1 MKLINKI
8 YTILVLLFNLVV
20 RRKHYHLHFVAEN
33 DPPLNRCNSVIT
45 FKRWYYDFPHWGF
58 DHANLE
64 MVSGADKL
72 CELYAKGKDEVTV
85 EIIASKKKQN
95 LPTQLYDEFV
105 AQDII
110 IDGMTH
116 QGKFINSQLDKL
128 LYGRTY
134 QKDHT
139 TMWICPVTL
148 FVLGRY
154 PKYLYIKRHDEH

>member
-1 MKLINKI
+1 MIKKI
-8 YTILVLLFNLVV
+8 YTILVLLFNLII
-20 RRKHYHLHFVAEN
+20 RRKHYKLHFVAEN
-33 DPPLNRCNSVIT
+33 DPPI
-45 FKRWYYDFPHWGF
+45 KRWYYDFKYWGF

-85 EIIASKKKQN
+85 EIIASKKKLN
-95 LPTQLYDEFV
+95 INPQLYDEFI

-116 QGKFINSQLDKL
+116 QGDFINSQLDKL

-134 QKDHT
+134 QKGYT

-154 PKYLYIKRHDEH
+154 PKHIYVKK

>member
-1 MKLINKI
+1 MIKKI
-8 YTILVLLFNLVV
+8 YTILVLLFNLIV
-20 RRKHYHLHFVAEN
+20 RRRHYKLHFIAEN
-33 DPPLNRCNSVIT
+33 DPPI
-45 FKRWYYDFPHWGF
+45 KRWYYDFKYWGF

-72 CELYAKGKDEVTV
+72 CELYSNGKDEVTV
-85 EIIASKKKQN
+85 EIIASKKKQD

-116 QGKFINSQLDKL
+116 QGDFINSQLDKF

-134 QKDHT
+134 QKGYT
-139 TMWICPVTL
+139 QMWICPVTL

-154 PKYLYIKRHDEH
+154 PKYLYIRK

>member
-1 MKLINKI
+1 MIKKI
-8 YTILVLLFNLVV
+8 YTILVLLFNLIV
-20 RRKHYHLHFVAEN
+20 RRRHYKLHFIAEN
-33 DPPLNRCNSVIT
+33 DPPI
-45 FKRWYYDFPHWGF
+45 KRWYYDFKYWGF

-72 CELYAKGKDEVTV
+72 CELYSNGKDEVTV
-85 EIIASKKKQN
+85 NIIASKKQLN
-95 LPTQLYDEFV
+95 LSPQLYDEFV

-116 QGKFINSQLDKL
+116 QGDFINSQLDKF

-134 QKDHT
+134 QKGYT
-139 TMWICPVTL
+139 QMWICPVTL

-154 PKYLYIKRHDEH
+154 PKYLYIRK

>member
-1 MKLINKI
+1 MIKKI
-8 YTILVLLFNLVV
+8 YTIIVLLFNLIV
-20 RRKHYHLHFVAEN
+20 RRKHYKLHFVAEN
-33 DPPLNRCNSVIT
+33 DPPIKL
-45 FKRWYYDFPHWGF
+45 WYYDFPHWGF
-58 DHANLE
+58 DKHNLL
-64 MVSGADKL
+64 MISGADKL

-85 EIIASKKKQN
+85 EIIASKKKQD

-154 PKYLYIKRHDEH
+154 PKHIYIKK

>member
-1 MKLINKI
+1 MIKKI
-8 YTILVLLFNLVV
+8 YTILVLLFNLIV
-20 RRKHYHLHFVAEN
+20 RRKHYKLHFIAEN
-33 DPPLNRCNSVIT
+33 DPPI
-45 FKRWYYDFPHWGF
+45 KRWYYDFKYWGF

-72 CELYAKGKDEVTV
+72 CGLYSNGKDEVTV
-85 EIIASKKKQN
+85 EIIASKKKQD

-116 QGKFINSQLDKL
+116 QGDFINSQLDKF

-134 QKDHT
+134 QKGYT
-139 TMWICPVTL
+139 QMWICPVTL

-154 PKYLYIKRHDEH
+154 PKYIYIKK

>member
-1 MKLINKI
+1 MIKKI
-8 YTILVLLFNLVV
+8 YTILVLIFNLIV
-20 RRKHYHLHFVAEN
+20 RRKHYKLHFIAEN
-33 DPPLNRCNSVIT
+33 DPPI
-45 FKRWYYDFPHWGF
+45 KRWYYDFKYWGF

-72 CELYAKGKDEVTV
+72 CELYSNGKDEVTV
-85 EIIASKKKQN
+85 DIIASKKKQD

-116 QGKFINSQLDKL
+116 QGDFINSQLDKF

-134 QKDHT
+134 QKGYT
-139 TMWICPVTL
+139 QMWICPVTL

-154 PKYLYIKRHDEH
+154 PKYLYIRK

>member
-1 MKLINKI
+1 MIKKI
-8 YTILVLLFNLVV
+8 YTILVLLFNLIV
-20 RRKHYHLHFVAEN
+20 RRKHYKLHFIAEN
-33 DPPLNRCNSVIT
+33 DPPI
-45 FKRWYYDFPHWGF
+45 KRWYYDFKYWGF

-72 CELYAKGKDEVTV
+72 CELYSNDKDEVTV
-85 EIIASKKKQN
+85 DIIASKKKQD

-116 QGKFINSQLDKL
+116 QGDFINSQLDKF

-134 QKDHT
+134 QKGYT
-139 TMWICPVTL
+139 QMWICPVTL

-154 PKYLYIKRHDEH
+154 PKYLYIRK

>member
-1 MKLINKI
+1 MIKKI
-8 YTILVLLFNLVV
+8 YTILVLLFNLIV
-20 RRKHYHLHFVAEN
+20 RRKHYKLHFVAEN
-33 DPPLNRCNSVIT
+33 DPPIKL
-45 FKRWYYDFPHWGF
+45 WYYDFKHWGF
-58 DHANLE
+58 DKHNLL
-64 MVSGADKL
+64 MISGADTL

-85 EIIASKKKQN
+85 EIIASKKKLN
-95 LPTQLYDEFV
+95 LNPQLYDEFV

-116 QGKFINSQLDKL
+116 QGKFINSQLDKF

-134 QKDHT
+134 QKGYT

-154 PKYLYIKRHDEH
+154 PKYIYIKK

>member
-1 MKLINKI
+1 MIKKI
-8 YTILVLLFNLVV
+8 YTILVLLFNLIV
-20 RRKHYHLHFVAEN
+20 RRKHYKLHFVAEN
-33 DPPLNRCNSVIT
+33 DPPIKL
-45 FKRWYYDFPHWGF
+45 WYYDFPHWGF
-58 DHANLE
+58 DKHNLL
-64 MVSGADKL
+64 MISGADKL
-72 CELYAKGKDEVTV
+72 CEMYAKGKDEVTV
-85 EIIASKKKQN
+85 EIIASKKKQD

-116 QGKFINSQLDKL
+116 QGKFINSQLDKF

-139 TMWICPVTL
+139 QMWICPVTL

-154 PKYLYIKRHDEH
+154 PKHIYIKK

>member
-1 MKLINKI
+1 MIKKI
-8 YTILVLLFNLVV
+8 YTILVLLFNLIV
-20 RRKHYHLHFVAEN
+20 RRRHYKLHFIAEN
-33 DPPLNRCNSVIT
+33 DPPI
-45 FKRWYYDFPHWGF
+45 KRWYYDFKYWGF

-72 CELYAKGKDEVTV
+72 CELYANGKDEVTV
-85 EIIASKKKQN
+85 DIIASKKKQD

-116 QGKFINSQLDKL
+116 QGDFINSQLDKF

-134 QKDHT
+134 QKGYT
-139 TMWICPVTL
+139 QMWICLVTL

-154 PKYLYIKRHDEH
+154 PKYLYIRK

>member
-1 MKLINKI
+1 MIKKI
-8 YTILVLLFNLVV
+8 YTILILLLNLIV
-20 RRKHYHLHFVAEN
+20 RRKHYKLHFVAEN
-33 DPPLNRCNSVIT
+33 DPPIKL
-45 FKRWYYDFPHWGF
+45 WYYDFPHWGF
-58 DHANLE
+58 DKHNLL
-64 MVSGADKL
+64 MISGADKL

-85 EIIASKKKQN
+85 EIIASKKKQD

-116 QGKFINSQLDKL
+116 QGDFINSQLDKF

-134 QKDHT
+134 QKGYT
-139 TMWICPVTL
+139 QMWICPVTL

-154 PKYLYIKRHDEH
+154 PNYIYIKHEA

>member
-1 MKLINKI
+1 MIKKI
-8 YTILVLLFNLVV
+8 YTILVLLFNLIV
-20 RRKHYHLHFVAEN
+20 RRKHYKLHFISEQ
-33 DPPLNRCNSVIT
+33 DTPI
-45 FKRWYYDFPHWGF
+45 KRWYYDFKYWGF

-85 EIIASKKKQN
+85 EIIASKKKLN
-95 LPTQLYDEFV
+95 LNPQLYDEFK

-110 IDGMTH
+110 IDGLTH
-116 QGKFINSQLDKL
+116 QGNFINSQLDKF

-134 QKDHT
+134 QKDYT

-154 PKYLYIKRHDEH
+154 PKYLYIRK

>member
-1 MKLINKI
+1 MIKKI
-8 YTILVLLFNLVV
+8 YTILVLLFNLIV
-20 RRKHYHLHFVAEN
+20 RRKHYKLHFVAEN
-33 DPPLNRCNSVIT
+33 DPPIKL
-45 FKRWYYDFPHWGF
+45 WYYDFKHWGF
-58 DHANLE
+58 DKHNLL
-64 MVSGADKL
+64 MISGADKL
-72 CELYAKGKDEVTV
+72 CEMYAKGKDEVTV

-116 QGKFINSQLDKL
+116 QGKFIDSQLDKF

-134 QKDHT
+134 QKGNT
-139 TMWICPVTL
+139 QMWICPVTL

-154 PKYLYIKRHDEH
+154 PKHIYIKK

>member
-1 MKLINKI
+1 MIKKI
-8 YTILVLLFNLVV
+8 YTILVLLFNLIV
-20 RRKHYHLHFVAEN
+20 RRKHYKLHFVAEN
-33 DPPLNRCNSVIT
+33 DPPIKL
-45 FKRWYYDFPHWGF
+45 WYYDFPHWGF
-58 DHANLE
+58 DKHNLL
-64 MVSGADKL
+64 MISGADKL
-72 CELYAKGKDEVTV
+72 CEMYAKGKDEVTV
-85 EIIASKKKQN
+85 EIIASKKKQD

-116 QGKFINSQLDKL
+116 QGKFINSQLDKF

-154 PKYLYIKRHDEH
+154 PKHIYIKK

>member
-1 MKLINKI
+1 MIKKI
-8 YTILVLLFNLVV
+8 YTILVLIFNLIV
-20 RRKHYHLHFVAEN
+20 RRKHYKLHFIAEN
-33 DPPLNRCNSVIT
+33 DPPI
-45 FKRWYYDFPHWGF
+45 KRWYYDFKHWGF

-72 CELYAKGKDEVTV
+72 CELYSNGKDEVTV

-95 LPTQLYDEFV
+95 LPTQLYDEYE

-110 IDGMTH
+110 IDELH
-116 QGKFINSQLDKL
+116 QGEFIDSQLDKF

-134 QKDHT
+134 QKGYT

-154 PKYLYIKRHDEH
+154 PKYIYIKK